1 VQRLK
6 AAVPA
11 PGEATARW
19 ELASG
24 LLERLGAPLG
34 ATSAREILVLLAKE
48 TPGYEGLDFRGVG
61 AQGRAL
67 ETDAETPTAAQE
79 EARA

>member
-1 VQRLK
+1 VK

-11 PGEATARW
+11 PGEAAPRW
-19 ELASG
+19 ELTAG

-34 ATSAREILVLLAKE
+34 ATSAREILVALAE
-48 TPGYEGLDFRGVG
+48 ATSGYEGLDFRGVG

-67 ETDAETPTAAQE
+67 SLDGEAAASTPE
-79 EARA
+79 EVRA